1 MNFRP
6 QVDLIDMQSHA
17 DRENKA
23 FLYIKIILQ
32 NLCSFNQLHLS
43 VNCLPI
49 NYGTYLVYLKLQAH
63 PPPPP
68 SPPPLKKGDDLSFQ
82 NFRKRE
88 GFRFPH
94 KRNRIGKIGKVVLK
108 KRVITYLHINN

>member
-63 PPPPP
+63 PVLFEEP
-68 SPPPLKKGDDLSFQ
+68 SLIASNQQIYDICKWIIL
-82 NFRKRE
+82 
-88 GFRFPH
+88 
-94 KRNRIGKIGKVVLK
+94 VK
-108 KRVITYLHINN
+108 KRYCEM